1 METLHSAEKTPTMS
15 RFLIVLGLV
24 IVAVGLLWPILT
36 RLGLGRLPG
45 DIVVQRGSFSF
56 YFPLATCIVVSVVL
70 SVVFW
75 LFHR

>member
-1 METLHSAEKTPTMS
+1 MS

-24 IVAVGLLWPILT
+24 IVALGLLWPILT

-45 DIVVQRGSFSF
+45 DIVIERGGFSF
-56 YFPLATCIVVSVVL
+56 YFPLATCIIVSILL

-75 LFHR
+75 LFNR